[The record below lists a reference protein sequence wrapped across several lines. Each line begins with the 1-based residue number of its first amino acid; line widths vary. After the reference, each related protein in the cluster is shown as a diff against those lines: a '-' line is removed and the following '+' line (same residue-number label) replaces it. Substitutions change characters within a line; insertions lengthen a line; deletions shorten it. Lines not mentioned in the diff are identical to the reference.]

1 MFSENQS
8 KIGVIGLGLIGNRV
22 AKNLREANCHV
33 YVWNRSPKTEPNFL
47 GSPAEIA
54 DVADVIQIFIRN
66 GADLVEVVE
75 KMKDHISSR
84 HVIINHATVDPES
97 TRIAANIVAD
107 AHGAFLDAPFT
118 GSKMAAEK
126 GALVYYVGGDPTV
139 LDRVRPL
146 LEISAKEILYLGDIG
161 EATILKIVTNMI
173 TASTVEVLAEALALT
188 RANGIDTAKLA
199 QALEHNACGSTLTA
213 MKLPT
218 LIAEDYDTHFSLD
231 NMFKDAQFALDLAKN
246 QGLDLPALST
256 TANVM
261 FNTIQSGFGDKD
273 FSVIGERF
281 SAFNASNSETRG
293 DGLDGDEN

>member
-1 MFSENQS
+1 MFSENQN
-8 KIGVIGLGLIGNRV
+8 KVGVIGLGIIGKRV
-22 AKNLREANCHV
+22 AKNLREADCHT
-33 YVWNRSPKTEPNFL
+33 YLWNRSPKTEPNFL
-47 GSPAEIA
+47 GSPAEVA

-66 GADLVEVVE
+66 GQDLVEVVE
-75 KMKDHISSR
+75 KMKEHITSR

-97 TRIAANIVAD
+97 TKTAANIVAD

-126 GALVYYVGGDPTV
+126 GALVYYVGGDPAV

-161 EATILKIVTNMI
+161 DATILKIITNMV

-188 RANGIDTAKLA
+188 RAQGIDPDKLA

-218 LIAEDYDTHFSLD
+218 LIAADYDAHFSLD
-231 NMFKDAQFALDLAKN
+231 NMFKDTQFALDLAKE

-256 TANVM
+256 TANVL
-261 FNTIQSGFGDKD
+261 FNGIQNGDGDED
-273 FSVIGERF
+273 FSVIGKRF
-281 SAFNASNSETRG
+281 NPDPFPET
-293 DGLDGDEN
+293 EN

>member
-1 MFSENQS
+1 MFSENQN
-8 KIGVIGLGLIGNRV
+8 KVGLIGLGIIGKRV
-22 AKNLREANCHV
+22 ANTLRAANCHV

-66 GADLVEVVE
+66 GEDLVEVIE
-75 KMKDHISSR
+75 KMSGHITSR

-97 TRIAANIVAD
+97 TQKAATLVAD
-107 AHGAFLDAPFT
+107 AHGAFLDCPFT

-146 LEISAKEILYLGDIG
+146 LEISSKEILYLGEIG
-161 EATILKIVTNMI
+161 EATLLKIITNMI

-188 RANGIDTAKLA
+188 RANGIDPDKLA
-199 QALEHNACGSTLTA
+199 QALAHNACGSALTA

-218 LIAEDYDTHFSLD
+218 LVSGDYAPHFSLD

-246 QGLDLPALST
+246 QGLELPSLST
-256 TANVM
+256 AANVM
-261 FNTIQSGFGDKD
+261 FNGIQNGDGQED
-273 FSVIGERF
+273 FSVIGKRF
-281 SAFNASNSETRG
+281 NSQSDSPEK
-293 DGLDGDEN
+293 N